1 MKSHPLSDWDFLKQ
15 LSLVGNPGEVRPSVE
30 SAPVCTARQE
40 SKRLKGAKTEN
51 KKKKSNLEK
60 TMKEE
65 NIGNLRG
72 KHYSHKTGCH
82 LKNTC
87 FRELK
92 YLFPNLSYKFKKSNA
107 AEIKN
112 NGRH

>member
-65 NIGNLRG
+65 NIG
-72 KHYSHKTGCH
+72 KESYH
-82 LKNTC
+82 LYT
-87 FRELK
+87 
-92 YLFPNLSYKFKKSNA
+92 
-107 AEIKN
+107 
-112 NGRH
+112 